1 MMKQMMKKA
10 MAMMTA
16 GVMAMTVCGSTV
28 WASDDSSEKGIEGWE
43 VVGDITCTPI
53 DEYEGT
59 LDKDAPSAGY
69 VLDLRLVNS
78 DVVEIGC
85 NKL

>member
-16 GVMAMTVCGSTV
+16 CVMAMTVCGSTV

-43 VVGDITCTPI
+43 
-53 DEYEGT
+53 GT

-69 VLDLRLVNS
+69 VLDLRLVYS
-78 DVVEIGC
+78 VVVEIGC